1 VLAGPV
7 SRLWRRYLRFSVR
20 GLIFFVL
27 VIGAV
32 LGWVVHE
39 ARVQRDA
46 VAAIEKAGGW
56 VSYDWGRDGKSI
68 PGGQPW
74 APRWLVD
81 LIGIHYFG
89 QVTAVGLASSS
100 TADATLAQ
108 VGRLTGLRFL
118 TLPGSNVT
126 DAGLMHLKRLDKLSQ
141 LDLVGTHVTDAGL
154 VHLKQLT
161 KLSRLDL
168 RDTQVSDAGLA
179 HLTGL
184 TKLTRVYLF
193 GAKVTDSGV
202 NELKRAL
209 PGLVVAH

>member
-126 DAGLMHLKRLDKLSQ
+126 DAGL
-141 LDLVGTHVTDAGL
+141 